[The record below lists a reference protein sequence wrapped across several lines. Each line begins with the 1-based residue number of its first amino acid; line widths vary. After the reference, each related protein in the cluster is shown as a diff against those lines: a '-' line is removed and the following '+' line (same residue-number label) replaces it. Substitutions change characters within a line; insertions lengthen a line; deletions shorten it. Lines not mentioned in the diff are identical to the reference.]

1 MSLPTVSNRAR
12 MFALV
17 SLCAAVSVSL
27 MACAGDSAS
36 SGADSKASTAGNG
49 DTLTRVKS
57 RGLIRVGV
65 NDQLPGFGFIRP
77 DGGFGGFDV
86 DFGRALAAAIFGDA
100 KKVEFIPVSAT
111 SRFEALAAGEIDV
124 LIRNATWSL
133 GRDTTLGLS
142 FAVPTFY
149 DGQGVMVRTSDR
161 IKELQDLNGAVVC
174 ALASTTTQLNS
185 EDTFSG
191 TSVRYR
197 SLVFDRAET
206 LQDAFIAG
214 RCDAWTSDRSQLAAR
229 RAAFPERAG
238 GSAALE
244 ILPTTLSREP
254 LAPVVRQSDP
264 AWADLVN
271 WVVIGMILA
280 DDIAV
285 TSQNVDAQ
293 VANPT
298 SPEAARLLGVT
309 SGGSAFDPGL
319 GLPGDF
325 MRAVIK
331 QVGNYGEVYD
341 RNITPLGIP
350 RDNTPNNTW
359 RKGGLLYAPPWR

>member
-1 MSLPTVSNRAR
+1 MSTVSDVGRAR
-12 MFALV
+12 AL
-17 SLCAAVSVSL
+17 LTICAVLAFL
-27 MACAGDSAS
+27 TLACGSDQSSAS
-36 SGADSKASTAGNG
+36 ATRTTGTTGG
-49 DTLTRVKS
+49 ETLARVKA
-57 RGLIRVGV
+57 RGVLRVGV
-65 NDQLPGFGFIRP
+65 NDQLPGFGYIRP

-86 DFGRALAAAIFGDA
+86 DFGRALAAAVFGDA
-100 KKVEFIPVSAT
+100 RKVEFIPVSAT

-133 GRDTTLGLS
+133 GRDTTLGLT
-142 FAVPTFY
+142 FTVPTFY

-161 IKELQDLNGAVVC
+161 IRGIEDLNGAVVC

-191 TSVRYR
+191 TSVRYK

-229 RAAFPERAG
+229 RGAFPERAG
-238 GSAALE
+238 GPSALE
-244 ILPTTLSREP
+244 ILPITLSREP
-254 LAPVVRQSDP
+254 LAPVVRQQDA

-271 WVVIGMILA
+271 WTVIGMILA
-280 DDIAV
+280 DDIDV

-293 VANPT
+293 IEAPS
-298 SPEAARLLGVT
+298 SPEAARLLGV
-309 SGGSAFDPGL
+309 SAGGSAFDPGL
-319 GLPGDF
+319 GLPPDF

-341 RNITPLGIP
+341 RNLTPLGIP
-350 RDNTPNNTW
+350 RDNTPNHTW

>member
-1 MSLPTVSNRAR
+1 MYDRRRA
-12 MFALV
+12 LIV
-17 SLCAAVSVSL
+17 VLLCAAL
-27 MACAGDSAS
+27 AAAACGGDNGNAS
-36 SGADSKASTAGNG
+36 STGTNPSTAAGG
-49 DTLTRVKS
+49 DTLAKVKA
-57 RGLIRVGV
+57 RGILRVGV

-100 KKVEFIPVSAT
+100 KKVEFVPVSAT
-111 SRFEALAAGEIDV
+111 SRFEALSAGEIDV

-133 GRDTTLGLS
+133 GRDTTLNLS

-161 IKELQDLNGAVVC
+161 IKGLQDLNGAVVC

-191 TSVRYR
+191 TNVRYK

-238 GSAALE
+238 GPAAIE
-244 ILPTTLSREP
+244 ILPITLSREP
-254 LAPVVRQSDP
+254 LAPVVRQGDP

-271 WVVIGMILA
+271 WVIIGMILA
-280 DDIAV
+280 DDIDI
-285 TSQNVDAQ
+285 TSQNVDAA
-293 VANPT
+293 VATPP
-298 SPEAARLLGVT
+298 SPEAARLLGVNT
-309 SGGSAFDPGL
+309 GGSAFDPGL
-319 GLPGDF
+319 GLPVDF

>member
-1 MSLPTVSNRAR
+1 MSNRPRTATL
-12 MFALV
+12 ALL
-17 SLCAAVSVSL
+17 STILALAL
-27 MACAGDSAS
+27 TACGGGTS
-36 SGADSKASTAGNG
+36 SDANTSASTASGG
-49 DTLTRVKS
+49 DTLAKVKA
-57 RGLIRVGV
+57 RGVLRVGV

-86 DFGRALAAAIFGDA
+86 DFGRALAAAVFGDA
-100 KKVEFIPVSAT
+100 KRVEFVPVSAT
-111 SRFEALAAGEIDV
+111 SRFEALTAGEIDV

-133 GRDTTLGLS
+133 GRDTTLNLT

-149 DGQGVMVRTSDR
+149 DGQGIMVRTSDH
-161 IKELQDLNGAVVC
+161 IKGLLDLNGAVVC

-191 TSVRYR
+191 TNVHYK

-238 GSAALE
+238 GPTAIE
-244 ILPTTLSREP
+244 ILPITLSREP
-254 LAPVVRQSDP
+254 LAPVVRQGDP

-280 DDIAV
+280 DDIDV

-293 VANPT
+293 VANPS

-319 GLPGDF
+319 GLPAGF

>member
-1 MSLPTVSNRAR
+1 
-12 MFALV
+12 MFDRRRALV
-17 SLCAAVSVSL
+17 LALLCSILGLAIAACS
-27 MACAGDSAS
+27 DSGGS
-36 SGADSKASTAGNG
+36 SSNATTKTSTAAGG
-49 DTLTRVKS
+49 DTLVKVKA
-57 RGLIRVGV
+57 RGILRIGV
-65 NDQLPGFGFIRP
+65 NDQLPGFGYIRP
-77 DGGFGGFDV
+77 DGSFGGFDV

-111 SRFEALAAGEIDV
+111 SRFEALSAGEIDV

-142 FAVPTFY
+142 FTVPTFY
-149 DGQGVMVRTSDR
+149 DGQGVMVRTSDH
-161 IKELQDLNGAVVC
+161 IKGLQDLNGAVVC

-191 TSVRYR
+191 TNVRYK

-229 RAAFPERAG
+229 KSAFPERAG

-244 ILPTTLSREP
+244 ILQTTLSREP
-254 LAPVVRQSDP
+254 LAPVIRQGDP

-271 WVVIGMILA
+271 WVIIGMILA
-280 DDIAV
+280 DDIDV
-285 TSQNVDAQ
+285 TSQNVDAA
-293 VANPT
+293 VESPP
-298 SPEAARLLGVT
+298 SPEAARLLGV
-309 SGGSAFDPGL
+309 SAGGSAAFDAGL
-319 GLPGDF
+319 GLAPDF

-341 RNITPLGIP
+341 RNLTPLGIP

>member
-1 MSLPTVSNRAR
+1 MWSSTVSDRRRA
-12 MFALV
+12 V
-17 SLCAAVSVSL
+17 SLLLFCSVIALALAACGSNSTQPTTKTTTN
-27 MACAGDSAS
+27 AG
-36 SGADSKASTAGNG
+36 GETLGKVKA
-49 DTLTRVKS
+49 
-57 RGLIRVGV
+57 RGVLRVGV

-86 DFGRALAAAIFGDA
+86 DFGRALAAAVFGDA
-100 KKVEFIPVSAT
+100 NKVEIVPVSAT

-133 GRDTTLGLS
+133 SRDTTLNIS
-142 FAVPTFY
+142 FTVPTFY
-149 DGQGVMVRTSDR
+149 DGQGIMVSTADR
-161 IKELQDLNGAVVC
+161 IKGLQDLNGAVVC

-185 EDTFSG
+185 EDTFAG
-191 TSVRYR
+191 TNVRYK

-229 RAAFPERAG
+229 KAAFPERAG

-244 ILPTTLSREP
+244 ILPITLSREP
-254 LAPVVRQSDP
+254 LAPAVRQSD
-264 AWADLVN
+264 AQWADLVN

-280 DDIAV
+280 DDIDV

-293 VANPT
+293 VEAPS
-298 SPEAARLLGVT
+298 SPEAARLLGV
-309 SGGSAFDPGL
+309 SAGGSAFDPGL
-319 GLPGDF
+319 GLPPSF

-341 RNITPLGIP
+341 RNLTPLGIP
-350 RDNTPNNTW
+350 RDNTPNHTW

>member
-1 MSLPTVSNRAR
+1 VSERRRAATLALLCSLLAIG
-12 MFALV
+12 L
-17 SLCAAVSVSL
+17 AA
-27 MACAGDSAS
+27 CGGGDSS
-36 SGADSKASTAGNG
+36 SAAANAASTTG
-49 DTLTRVKS
+49 DNTLSKVKA
-57 RGLIRVGV
+57 RGVLRVGV
-65 NDQLPGFGFIRP
+65 NDQLPGFGFIRS

-86 DFGRALAAAIFGDA
+86 DFGRALAAAVFGDA

-133 GRDTTLGLS
+133 GRDTTLNLS

-149 DGQGVMVRTSDR
+149 DGQGIMVSTADR
-161 IKELQDLNGAVVC
+161 IKGVEDLNGAVVC

-191 TSVRYR
+191 TSVRYK

-238 GSAALE
+238 GPAALE
-244 ILPTTLSREP
+244 ILPITLSREP
-254 LAPVVRQSDP
+254 LAPAVRQSDA

-271 WVVIGMILA
+271 WVIIGMILA
-280 DDIAV
+280 DDIDV
-285 TSQNVDAQ
+285 TSKNVDQQ
-293 VANPT
+293 VESPT
-298 SPEAARLLGVT
+298 SPEAARLLGVS
-309 SGGSAFDPGL
+309 SGGNAAFDAGL
-319 GLPGDF
+319 GLAPDF

-341 RNITPLGIP
+341 RNLTPLGIP